1 MCIRD
6 RGIPRLRT
14 LLTRLHLPDDKSRP
28 QHPHYPHIPEN
39 ALRIGS
45 HFASRPAF
53 QDRAMPF
60 FVVHDTHQGLPAM
73 GILFQFGQ
81 PAVDFAQGA
90 LVPLKVQK
98 VFCHCIHICGVI
110 PPKASGAAEWR
121 ASQSPNPQKIC
132 RNSVRTPA
140 GRRFT
145 STEGVEKKS
154 IPALLRVLQEYPSSR
169 FFNPSKS
176 IFHGINDAR
185 NCIGKGARQQI
196 RAYTLI

>member
-1 MCIRD
+1 MTLFLRSD
-6 RGIPRLRT
+6 LNELLPLGVQGIPLLRT

-132 RNSVRTPA
+132 RNSVRTSA
-140 GRRFT
+140 GRRFYLD
-145 STEGVEKKS
+145 GRGRKKIHPRLTACFAGIS
-154 IPALLRVLQEYPSSR
+154 ILPLFQL
-169 FFNPSKS
+169 
-176 IFHGINDAR
+176 FH
-185 NCIGKGARQQI
+185 K
-196 RAYTLI
+196 YFSWHK